1 MIKKICFAAMAAVA
15 AVSCC
20 EKDVELPEQ
29 EAEGELV
36 TFSVA
41 VPGLQTKSVGD
52 TDEKKVNSLQVIVF
66 NKHGLYESSA
76 YGRGTALSLTCT
88 AGQKRMVA
96 LVNADMEEGLA
107 NYDEL
112 AGRSVYLK
120 DAGLGDLV
128 MLGDSTLTVVANK
141 QINLDV
147 KYLSSKI
154 VLESVT
160 RNFSNQQLKD
170 LPFSIKS
177 VFLTNVA
184 GDRKYIAESDP
195 TTWYH
200 QDNYDKQNTLPF
212 IYDSLTAGQP
222 LDNGKTYDTDHY
234 FYCYPNQT
242 TTKTRL
248 VIEAEI
254 GGQIYYYPIVL
265 NQVLP
270 NNQYSYNV
278 VLTRLGVDSPDAS
291 LDRSAYTVK
300 ITMKDWK
307 NNSSTVEI

>member
-29 EAEGELV
+29 ETEGELV

-41 VPGLQTKSVGD
+41 VPGLQTKSVGN
-52 TDEKKVNSLQVIVF
+52 TDEKNVNSLQVIVF
-66 NKHGLYESSA
+66 NKNGVYESTS
-76 YGRGTALSLTCT
+76 YGRGTAVSLTCT

-96 LVNADMEEGLA
+96 LVNSNMEEGLA

-112 AGRSVYLK
+112 AARSLNLK
-120 DAGLGDLV
+120 DAGPGDLV
-128 MLGDSTLTVVANK
+128 MYGDSTLTVVANND
-141 QINLDV
+141 IDLDV

-160 RNFSNQQLKD
+160 LNFSNQQHRKMQ
-170 LPFSIKS
+170 FAIKS

-184 GDRKYIAESDP
+184 GDRKYGFEADP
-195 TTWYH
+195 TKWYH
-200 QDNYDKQNTLPF
+200 LDKYDKQNTLPF
-212 IYDSLTAGQP
+212 LYDSLGE
-222 LDNGKTYDTDHY
+222 GKTLSHGETYDTEHY

-254 GGQIYYYPIVL
+254 GGQIYYYPIIL
-265 NQVLP
+265 DEVLP

-291 LDRSAYTVK
+291 LDRGVYAVSV
-300 ITMKDWK
+300 TMKDWK
-307 NNSSTVEI
+307 TNSSTVEI